1 MNYAIEILLE
11 QKTLIE
17 SELVHTEGEE
27 RTELERRLIDTANAL
42 NTLNLP
48 IVSKRCYVKEIDQ
61 FYEDTGYCDNTNQ
74 FGIRKDYKRGE
85 GWDWK
90 NPSQMI
96 KDWMKWKRNNA

>member
-17 SELVHTEGEE
+17 SELVHAEGEE

-48 IVSKRCYVKEIDQ
+48 IVSNRRELLNFLKWYDLDIEYNSKQTHEQLVLS
-61 FYEDTGYCDNTNQ
+61 
-74 FGIRKDYKRGE
+74 YKQ
-85 GWDWK
+85 K
-90 NPSQMI
+90 I
-96 KDWMKWKRNNA
+96 

>member
-17 SELVHTEGEE
+17 SELVHAEGEE

-48 IVSKRCYVKEIDQ
+48 IVSNRREQ
-61 FYEDTGYCDNTNQ
+61 FTDLLIWYKYNVGKDNL
-74 FGIRKDYKRGE
+74 
-85 GWDWK
+85 K
-90 NPSQMI
+90 NCEELAEEYI
-96 KDWMKWKRNNA
+96 NL

>member
-17 SELVHTEGEE
+17 SELVHAEGEE

-48 IVSKRCYVKEIDQ
+48 IVSNQRELLFNFRDWLDKNVNCDGIFDSEI
-61 FYEDTGYCDNTNQ
+61 EDYLKG
-74 FGIRKDYKRGE
+74 
-85 GWDWK
+85 K
-90 NPSQMI
+90 N
-96 KDWMKWKRNNA
+96 

>member
-17 SELVHTEGEE
+17 SELVHAEGEE

-48 IVSKRCYVKEIDQ
+48 IVSNRRELLIDLLDKLEKGGGNRFVSKEWIV
-61 FYEDTGYCDNTNQ
+61 DNHLQGN
-74 FGIRKDYKRGE
+74 
-85 GWDWK
+85 
-90 NPSQMI
+90 
-96 KDWMKWKRNNA
+96 